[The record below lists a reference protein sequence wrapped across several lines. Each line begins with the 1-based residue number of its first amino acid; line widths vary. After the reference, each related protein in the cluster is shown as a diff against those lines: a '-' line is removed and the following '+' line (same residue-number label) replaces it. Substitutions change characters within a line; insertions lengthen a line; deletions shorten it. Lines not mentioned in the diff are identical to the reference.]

1 MTQHHHPHQ
10 APHRGVYDW
19 PAMEGQRLPKHNYI
33 GMKLTALALV
43 SPLLAIGSL
52 WAAYYI
58 VQGLGILALIFAAVL
73 A

>member
-1 MTQHHHPHQ
+1 MTHHPHQ
-10 APHRGVYDW
+10 PPRRGVYDW

-33 GMKLTALALV
+33 GLKLTALMLA
-43 SPLLAIGSL
+43 SPVLAIGFL
-52 WAAYYI
+52 WLAYYL